1 MIHFMIASICCGQE
15 TSMIFRWPMA
25 SKTRLSSFAMWV
37 APLVRVSKFDAVA
50 SIVRSSP

>member
-1 MIHFMIASICCGQE
+1 MIHFMTASICCGQD

-25 SKTRLSSFAMWV
+25 SNTRLSSLAMWV
-37 APLVRVSKFDAVA
+37 APLVRVSKFEAVA